1 MLVKH
6 QKLATLSSN
15 IPRAKGK
22 MRDMAAKNVENDENG
37 GRNGE
42 NRMMNENSVIAAR
55 RINS

>member
-1 MLVKH
+1 
-6 QKLATLSSN
+6 
-15 IPRAKGK
+15 
-22 MRDMAAKNVENDENG
+22 MAAKNVENDENG